1 MIFRVCEHYDDEQPI
16 YGYYYDKECFI
27 CFELKS
33 CKGIKTINLIDQKLY
48 LHSCNCNGPIHNEC
62 LQLWYNMNSSC
73 PICRNK
79 MVERNNAT
87 IFMFNYLPYGISI
100 YFFIKK
106 VTLRILK
113 IIMVFMFFYKLTEFY
128 LIVLFNR
135 SRRISNVDDVDNY
148 I

>member
-1 MIFRVCEHYDDEQPI
+1 
-16 YGYYYDKECFI
+16 
-27 CFELKS
+27 
-33 CKGIKTINLIDQKLY
+33 
-48 LHSCNCNGPIHNEC
+48 
-62 LQLWYNMNSSC
+62 MNSSC

-113 IIMVFMFFYKLTEFY
+113 IIMVFMFFYKLSEFY
-128 LIVLFNR
+128 LILIFNR
-135 SRRISNVDDVDNY
+135 SRRISNLDDDEEEYEEEDGIEDVELDADQMEAALKEMNM
-148 I
+148 